1 MLKILEIKSK
11 WWLPGDEGEGN
22 EEWLLEGAMPELDF
36 IWKGVMGKQSQG
48 VQVTTAFA
56 IVGHKANRVRQTGEM
71 GKALAF

>member
-1 MLKILEIKSK
+1 
-11 WWLPGDEGEGN
+11 
-22 EEWLLEGAMPELDF
+22 MPKLDF